1 MLREAVRMLSRL
13 EEGVDRSWM
22 SQRGATP
29 DQVWEQI
36 EVMRGRAERGEC
48 VFTGRQITPE
58 EIDEHR
64 AEYPTDGS
72 VQHRRA
78 VVGEQ
83 RRLVDLRGAVER
95 KKRTAEERAQ
105 EREER
110 EARRRESE
118 RARRLKR
125 ELVERVER
133 AQTTLW

>member
-1 MLREAVRMLSRL
+1 MLEV
-13 EEGVDRSWM
+13 EVEGRN
-22 SQRGATP
+22 GK
-29 DQVWEQI
+29 
-36 EVMRGRAERGEC
+36 C
-48 VFTGRQITPE
+48 VGNDPFEDQITHIP